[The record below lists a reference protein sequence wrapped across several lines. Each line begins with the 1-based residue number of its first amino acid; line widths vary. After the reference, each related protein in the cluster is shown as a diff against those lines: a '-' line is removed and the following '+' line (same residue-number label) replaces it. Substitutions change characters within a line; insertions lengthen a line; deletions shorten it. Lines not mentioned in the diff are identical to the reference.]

1 MKMSINPAKYIE
13 DDTWVHV
20 DMELF
25 FEYST
30 WYLTSERSERDIKLN
45 TRKEIPYLQAAM
57 YYSVYYISQE
67 PITVMAPD

>member
-1 MKMSINPAKYIE
+1 MRFKFLMINIKASSLVRSRHNTLNSVSYEGHEVICNMKMSINPAKYIE

-30 WYLTSERSERDIKLN
+30 
-45 TRKEIPYLQAAM
+45 
-57 YYSVYYISQE
+57 
-67 PITVMAPD
+67 